1 MVNISWSS
9 TLMPPYIWEDSVY
22 AALLF
27 VLFECMVG
35 QTLGQQK
42 NAFMLAFYWVVSFPC
57 IEKIPILS

>member
-1 MVNISWSS
+1 
-9 TLMPPYIWEDSVY
+9 MPPYIWEDSVY